1 MSSGAIGASDPGGG
15 ETKPVAGGDVTT
27 SEAAGEVPAFAADV
41 KVEGKA
47 TLATDVDREGGD
59 TAVSDPLYANE
70 SAGMVGA
77 EGHGDEPAEGLEAVN
92 GEEEMLEAGARDLL
106 TETEKNPVLV
116 VHVPAAAAG
125 GGSAIPEHAEAESN
139 KVEDHVNVEPGTKNN
154 ESDNGIAHFDKEI
167 QNNVPDD
174 IEESSKEHEGDGA
187 PVVDQTNNASEML
200 PQTGEQFP
208 DVENSTD
215 SNLEAASLGSVD
227 QGARY
232 CLPPHDKGGFQV
244 ADLVWGK
251 VKSHPWWPGE
261 IFDPSDASELALK
274 HQKKGS
280 HLVAYFGDNTF
291 AWCDES
297 QLKPFVTNYSQME
310 KQSSS
315 DAFVGSVN
323 NALEELSRRILSGMS
338 CSCLPE
344 ELADNGMSYTVDNAG
359 LKDGVTCS
367 AVNRPEILNCFSP
380 ENLLHY
386 IKELALFP
394 GQGGDLLEL
403 VIACSQLTS
412 FYRSKGCPE
421 LASFQTG
428 DAWVEDGLDCTDTL
442 STQNVMVEEPVINEV
457 HPTQDKPKRGRGR
470 PRKQKPGG
478 DQVVMEKRSISNQVN
493 DTSYNEKQVG
503 MDFDNYGNLQ
513 NKNKRNFESFEDS
526 EKSSAPTGGSSFKIG
541 ECIRRAASQLTGS
554 PSIMKAQN
562 AAEGENG
569 EFDIFSDDAGD
580 ELTVEKRAKRRS
592 LHRNHTADPKELLSQ
607 LCLVATEPMNGY
619 NFSVMI
625 ISYFSDYRNYIV
637 STTTEANI
645 VDKGTSRRGRKRK
658 EVLPSPDVE
667 TTDHM
672 QDSYWSGL
680 SLHNHPIHDLRK
692 ESPTTRPRRRRRSS
706 SHAYVPL
713 SELGEPVPKKQIQV
727 MERSI
732 IHVDEKM
739 IDELKPTAL
748 VLSFARSASIPSELD
763 LVKMFSR
770 FGPLKEREAEVHR
783 ETNTVKVVFKKR
795 ADAERAFSA
804 AGKYG
809 TFGPS
814 LRSYRLVSMPF
825 SLETQSANNPVKHP
839 ENHGMEI
846 PGSNQSEAPKDSM
859 EVDLV
864 QKTDEVEV
872 AGEPS
877 SEEVETVRQISQVQA
892 ADSTFV
898 SQDRFDEAG
907 NIDAELIDHVN
918 QIGKAAQAA
927 SVSEESRD
935 VEQVYTQ
942 KEVSANDLPTETEI
956 LNSDA
961 ITKELPQNAPDN
973 VETDIVEDPKQSH
986 NSRDNAVFEAVIE
999 APSTAQDHTEED
1011 TGNAVP
1017 EEPMVSPELQSQ
1029 TPGDLPTETET
1040 LHSDAILKKLP
1051 QNAPDNM
1058 QTDIAEDPKQ
1068 SHNSGDNAVFEAVTE
1083 APSTAQDHT
1092 EDDTGNEVPE
1102 EHMVSLELQ
1111 SQTPGDLPTETETL
1125 HSDAIVKELPHNAP
1139 DNMQTDIAEDPKQSH
1154 NPGGN
1159 AVFDAVTEARST
1171 TQDHTEDDT
1180 GNEVPEEDM
1189 VSLEL
1194 QSQTPGDLPTE
1205 TETLYSDAIVKELPH
1220 NAPDNLQTDIARDPK
1235 QSHNLGDNAV
1245 FEAVTEAPSTA
1256 QDHTEDDTGNE
1267 VPEEHMVSPEL
1278 QSQTPGDLPTETE
1291 TLHSDAMIKELPQNA
1306 PNSMQTDIA
1315 EDPKQS
1321 HNPGD
1326 NAVFEA
1332 VTEAPSTAQ
1341 DHTEDD
1347 TGNKVPEEHMVS
1359 LELQSQTPG
1368 DPPTETETLHSDAIV
1383 KELPHNAPDNMQTD
1397 IAEDPKQSHN
1407 PGDAVFEAVTEAPST
1422 AQDHTEDDTGN
1433 EVPEEHMVSPEL
1445 QSQTPGEKLVGQSA
1459 TEQMVGSEDP
1469 KPQAENFVAEP
1480 VVLGAVGQVEIELES
1495 KTTVEV
1501 SGEQGYSI
1509 EQTVQVEALIEASGG
1524 QLEVGRQIP
1533 EDESIACA
1541 TTEHSMVVDETV
1553 EAKVVLLDESI
1564 ENNAAVIGV
1573 VEETAEGE
1581 TKEEASDEKGKI
1593 ENNEDADKLAP
1604 AGKGKI
1610 ENNEI
1615 IIDAPDEKTENKADA
1630 DTPAGET
1637 KEGEITVEETDEKI
1651 ESKVTAEPVI
1661 GETTEGQTAAG
1672 EPVEEARTAEDMVE
1686 DVKVLDDKSTAA
1698 EKPVENATVVAHENS
1713 TTVENTLKD
1722 AIVAPPDAN
1731 TTNAEKTAIGA
1742 TIETQ
1747 NEDAPAERTIED
1759 TSVEAPD
1766 VQAGASE

>member
-1 MSSGAIGASDPGGG
+1 
-15 ETKPVAGGDVTT
+15 
-27 SEAAGEVPAFAADV
+27 
-41 KVEGKA
+41 
-47 TLATDVDREGGD
+47 
-59 TAVSDPLYANE
+59 
-70 SAGMVGA
+70 
-77 EGHGDEPAEGLEAVN
+77 
-92 GEEEMLEAGARDLL
+92 
-106 TETEKNPVLV
+106 
-116 VHVPAAAAG
+116 
-125 GGSAIPEHAEAESN
+125 SN

-1445 QSQTPGEKLVGQSA
+1445 QSQTPGDLPTETETLHSDAIMKELPQIAPDNMQVDIAEHPNQSHNSGDNAVFEAVAEAPSTAHDHTEDDTGNEVPEEDMVSSELQGQTPGEKLVGQSA

-1766 VQAGASE
+1766 VQAGA

>member
-1154 NPGGN
+1154 NPG
-1159 AVFDAVTEARST
+1159 
-1171 TQDHTEDDT
+1171 
-1180 GNEVPEEDM
+1180 
-1189 VSLEL
+1189 
-1194 QSQTPGDLPTE
+1194 
-1205 TETLYSDAIVKELPH
+1205 
-1220 NAPDNLQTDIARDPK
+1220 
-1235 QSHNLGDNAV
+1235 
-1245 FEAVTEAPSTA
+1245 
-1256 QDHTEDDTGNE
+1256 
-1267 VPEEHMVSPEL
+1267 
-1278 QSQTPGDLPTETE
+1278 
-1291 TLHSDAMIKELPQNA
+1291 
-1306 PNSMQTDIA
+1306 
-1315 EDPKQS
+1315 
-1321 HNPGD
+1321 D

-1445 QSQTPGEKLVGQSA
+1445 QSQTPGDLPTETETLHSDAIMKELPQIAPDNMQVDIAEHPNQSHNSGDNAVFEAVAEAPSTAHDHTEDDTGNEVPEEDMVSSELQGQTPGEKLVGQSA

>member
-1 MSSGAIGASDPGGG
+1 
-15 ETKPVAGGDVTT
+15 
-27 SEAAGEVPAFAADV
+27 
-41 KVEGKA
+41 
-47 TLATDVDREGGD
+47 
-59 TAVSDPLYANE
+59 
-70 SAGMVGA
+70 
-77 EGHGDEPAEGLEAVN
+77 
-92 GEEEMLEAGARDLL
+92 MLILL
-106 TETEKNPVLV
+106 PF
-116 VHVPAAAAG
+116 
-125 GGSAIPEHAEAESN
+125 
-139 KVEDHVNVEPGTKNN
+139 DH
-154 ESDNGIAHFDKEI
+154 
-167 QNNVPDD
+167 
-174 IEESSKEHEGDGA
+174 
-187 PVVDQTNNASEML
+187 
-200 PQTGEQFP
+200 
-208 DVENSTD
+208 
-215 SNLEAASLGSVD
+215 
-227 QGARY
+227 
-232 CLPPHDKGGFQV
+232 
-244 ADLVWGK
+244 
-251 VKSHPWWPGE
+251 
-261 IFDPSDASELALK
+261 
-274 HQKKGS
+274 
-280 HLVAYFGDNTF
+280 
-291 AWCDES
+291 
-297 QLKPFVTNYSQME
+297 
-310 KQSSS
+310 
-315 DAFVGSVN
+315 
-323 NALEELSRRILSGMS
+323 
-338 CSCLPE
+338 
-344 ELADNGMSYTVDNAG
+344 
-359 LKDGVTCS
+359 
-367 AVNRPEILNCFSP
+367 
-380 ENLLHY
+380 
-386 IKELALFP
+386 
-394 GQGGDLLEL
+394 
-403 VIACSQLTS
+403 
-412 FYRSKGCPE
+412 
-421 LASFQTG
+421 
-428 DAWVEDGLDCTDTL
+428 
-442 STQNVMVEEPVINEV
+442 
-457 HPTQDKPKRGRGR
+457 
-470 PRKQKPGG
+470 
-478 DQVVMEKRSISNQVN
+478 
-493 DTSYNEKQVG
+493 
-503 MDFDNYGNLQ
+503 
-513 NKNKRNFESFEDS
+513 
-526 EKSSAPTGGSSFKIG
+526 
-541 ECIRRAASQLTGS
+541 
-554 PSIMKAQN
+554 
-562 AAEGENG
+562 
-569 EFDIFSDDAGD
+569 
-580 ELTVEKRAKRRS
+580 
-592 LHRNHTADPKELLSQ
+592 
-607 LCLVATEPMNGY
+607 
-619 NFSVMI
+619 
-625 ISYFSDYRNYIV
+625 
-637 STTTEANI
+637 
-645 VDKGTSRRGRKRK
+645 
-658 EVLPSPDVE
+658 
-667 TTDHM
+667 
-672 QDSYWSGL
+672 
-680 SLHNHPIHDLRK
+680 
-692 ESPTTRPRRRRRSS
+692 
-706 SHAYVPL
+706 
-713 SELGEPVPKKQIQV
+713 
-727 MERSI
+727 
-732 IHVDEKM
+732 
-739 IDELKPTAL
+739 
-748 VLSFARSASIPSELD
+748 
-763 LVKMFSR
+763 
-770 FGPLKEREAEVHR
+770 
-783 ETNTVKVVFKKR
+783 
-795 ADAERAFSA
+795 AFS
-804 AGKYG
+804 
-809 TFGPS
+809 
-814 LRSYRLVSMPF
+814 L
-825 SLETQSANNPVKHP
+825 
-839 ENHGMEI
+839 
-846 PGSNQSEAPKDSM
+846 GSNQSEAPKDSM

-942 KEVSANDLPTETEI
+942 KEVSVSDLPTETEI

-986 NSRDNAVFEAVIE
+986 AVFEAVIE

-1154 NPGGN
+1154 NPGDN

-1205 TETLYSDAIVKELPH
+1205 TETL
-1220 NAPDNLQTDIARDPK
+1220 
-1235 QSHNLGDNAV
+1235 
-1245 FEAVTEAPSTA
+1245 
-1256 QDHTEDDTGNE
+1256 
-1267 VPEEHMVSPEL
+1267 
-1278 QSQTPGDLPTETE
+1278 
-1291 TLHSDAMIKELPQNA
+1291 HSDAMIKELPQNA
-1306 PNSMQTDIA
+1306 PDSMQTDIA

-1347 TGNKVPEEHMVS
+1347 TGNEVPEEHMVS

-1637 KEGEITVEETDEKI
+1637 KEGEITVEATDEKI
-1651 ESKVTAEPVI
+1651 ESKVTAEPII

-1742 TIETQ
+1742 TIEAL